1 MVWRM
6 YILVSGNQIGI
17 TFIVLSLIVY
27 INNTM
32 VNKCEDLIFFFLRN
46 FLYKRWWCIIT
57 ICFRL
62 VLKEELYLCQF

>member
-32 VNKCEDLIFFFLRN
+32 VNKCEDLIFFFKE
-46 FLYKRWWCIIT
+46 FLI
-57 ICFRL
+57 
-62 VLKEELYLCQF
+62 

>member
-17 TFIVLSLIVY
+17 TFIVLRLIVY

-32 VNKCEDLIFFFLRN
+32 VNKCEDLVFFFFLRN
-46 FLYKRWWCIIT
+46 F
-57 ICFRL
+57 
-62 VLKEELYLCQF
+62 